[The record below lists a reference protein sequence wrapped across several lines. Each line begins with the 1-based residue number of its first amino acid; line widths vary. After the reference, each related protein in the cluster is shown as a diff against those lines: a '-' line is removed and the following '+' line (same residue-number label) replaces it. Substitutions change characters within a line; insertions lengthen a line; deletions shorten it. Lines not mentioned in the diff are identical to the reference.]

1 MPRLNISTFD
11 FLYWFETVTGALTV
25 VVLLAPFITGVVLL
39 VGLILLWT

>member
-1 MPRLNISTFD
+1 
-11 FLYWFETVTGALTV
+11 LTV